1 MNSRSPRRSTGVLA
15 SLSSGKVRTVAVVLA
30 VAAVWALSTAVERQA
45 QAAGS
50 SSTSA
55 WQASV
60 WPAGLFAA
68 DESRAAMGAPER
80 LTIPPD
86 GDSWVSPGPVT
97 RSGFVTAWA
106 RLSHDKAGTAI
117 GAVSSDGVNWTEVM
131 RASANANRSMPH
143 VNLVLPVPEGFHF
156 RLTLEGARGGGLEIV
171 EDSGAHFF
179 PLSVSTPGS

>member
-1 MNSRSPRRSTGVLA
+1 MDRSPTRRSTGVIV
-15 SLSSGKVRTVAVVLA
+15 SLTSGKARVLVAVLA
-30 VAAVWALSTAVERQA
+30 VSSVWALSTSVERQA
-45 QAAGS
+45 QASGA

-68 DESRAAMGAPER
+68 DESGTAMGAPER
-80 LTIPPD
+80 LTIPTD

-106 RLSHDKAGTAI
+106 KLSHDKAATAI
-117 GAVSSDGVNWTEVM
+117 GAVSADGTNWTEVM